1 MKVSVL
7 EQFKQG
13 SSARNVLTLMSGT
26 AIAQGL
32 ALGFAPVL
40 TRIYKPEDFGV
51 LGLYISI
58 VGIFSVIICWRYELA
73 IVLPR
78 ENKDAANILIMS
90 IIINA
95 GMCILALLG
104 VVFFADT
111 LSSWVGMPELVSW
124 LWLMPISLFLS
135 GLYQAF
141 NYWSTRNKQFKRLS
155 ISKVNRAATGGGCQ
169 LGLGFLT
176 NLGAGGLLGGY
187 IFGQLAGAG
196 VLIGQVLKND
206 CKAILDAISRST
218 MVKQAGKYRKYP
230 IYGSWPSLLNN
241 LTASIPVFFF
251 ARFFDSAIVGFYSL
265 GMRILQVPLSLIG
278 MSISQVFFQRIAE
291 EYNRGGMIQP
301 LVQKTFKRLFLLSL
315 PVLCVMLLAPPLFE
329 LLFGVEWRI
338 AGVYVQILSPAL
350 AIKFVASPLSVVF
363 GVLNRQE
370 LATIWKVFSLIST
383 SVFLFASLIFSDPF
397 YSMVF
402 LSINDVFL
410 YLLYL
415 IMIFKVSA
423 GVSIINILK
432 RLL

>member
-32 ALGFAPVL
+32 TLGFAPVL

-58 VGIFSVIICWRYELA
+58 VGILSVIICWRYELA

-206 CKAILDAISRST
+206 CKAILSAISRST

-278 MSISQVFFQRIAE
+278 MSVSQVFFQRIAE

-350 AIKFVASPLSVVF
+350 AIKFVASPLSIVF
-363 GVLNRQE
+363 EVLNRQE
-370 LATIWKVFSLIST
+370 ISTIWKIISLLST
-383 SVFLFASLIFSDPF
+383 SAFLVGSLLFNSPF
-397 YSMVF
+397 YSVVF
-402 LSINDVFL
+402 LSINDTFLYSL
-410 YLLYL
+410 YLL
-415 IMIFKVSA
+415 MIFKIS
-423 GVSIINILK
+423 GVNISDLSK
-432 RLL
+432 KLL

>member
-13 SSARNVLTLMSGT
+13 SSVRNVLTLMSGT

-32 ALGFAPVL
+32 TLGFAPVL

-58 VGIFSVIICWRYELA
+58 VGILSVIICWRYELA

-78 ENKDAANILIMS
+78 ENKDAINILIMS
-90 IIINA
+90 VIINA

-124 LWLMPISLFLS
+124 LWLMPISLFLV

-141 NYWSTRNKQFKRLS
+141 NYWLTRNKQFKGLS

-206 CKAILDAISRST
+206 CKAILGAISRST
-218 MVKQAGKYRKYP
+218 MIKQAGKYRKYP

-265 GMRILQVPLSLIG
+265 GMRILQVPISVIG

-291 EYNRGGMIQP
+291 EYSRGGIVQP

-350 AIKFVASPLSVVF
+350 AIKFVASPLSIVF
-363 GVLNRQE
+363 EVLNRQE
-370 LATIWKVFSLIST
+370 ISTIWKIISLIST
-383 SVFLFASLIFSDPF
+383 SAFLIGSLSFNSPF
-397 YSMVF
+397 YSVVF
-402 LSINDVFL
+402 LSINDTFLYSL
-410 YLLYL
+410 YLL
-415 IMIFKVSA
+415 MIFKVSD
-423 GVSIINILK
+423 VCIK
-432 RLL
+432 DLLRGLL